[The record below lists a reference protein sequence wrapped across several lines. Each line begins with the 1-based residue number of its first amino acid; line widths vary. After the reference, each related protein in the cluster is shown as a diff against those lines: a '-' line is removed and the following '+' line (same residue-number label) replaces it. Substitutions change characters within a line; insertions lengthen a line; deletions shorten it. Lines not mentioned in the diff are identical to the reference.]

1 MFEQSVLDN
10 SRQARSKWSWMG
22 LVIQAGLV
30 TGMLLIPMLSPEIL
44 GVMLPTAGIYVPV
57 KPVAPVEVEVH
68 QRSAATANTL
78 RRSTHE
84 THLAI
89 ELLAERPAFLGPM
102 VTHRT
107 PLENI
112 QRAFAGL
119 EAYKDGVGK
128 SVVQLA

>member
-1 MFEQSVLDN
+1 
-10 SRQARSKWSWMG
+10 MG
-22 LVIQAGLV
+22 LVIQAGLA
-30 TGMLLIPMLSPEIL
+30 TAMLLVPMISPEIL
-44 GVMLPTAGIYVPV
+44 SVILTTAMIYVPV
-57 KPVAPVEVEVH
+57 KLIASVEVEVH

-78 RRSTHE
+78 RRSNHE
-84 THLAI
+84 THLSI
-89 ELLAERPAFLGPM
+89 KLLAERPAFLGPM

-112 QRAFAGL
+112 EQAFAGL